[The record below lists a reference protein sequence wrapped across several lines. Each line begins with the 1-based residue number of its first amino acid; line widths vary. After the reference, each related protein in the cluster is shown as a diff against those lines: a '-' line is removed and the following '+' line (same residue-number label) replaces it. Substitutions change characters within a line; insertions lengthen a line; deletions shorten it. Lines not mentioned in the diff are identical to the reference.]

1 MITLL
6 VTLREL
12 PSFNHRTVMPVDYTV
27 PRADGGNTLIYIQR
41 NTRLLRLHYNL
52 SLNVTTTKSVRFQ
65 TARSLSPQLD
75 PTLSRTD
82 FNSESFLTKY
92 YYSSH
97 FNIPGKPREGKICIA
112 YTFIHLG
119 SNVYGW

>member
-12 PSFNHRTVMPVDYTV
+12 PSFNHRTVMSVDYTV

-52 SLNVTTTKSVRFQ
+52 SLNVTITKSVWFQ
-65 TARSLSPQLD
+65 TPRAQSPHLD

-82 FNSESFLTKY
+82 FYSKFVLTN
-92 YYSSH
+92 
-97 FNIPGKPREGKICIA
+97 F
-112 YTFIHLG
+112 
-119 SNVYGW
+119 

>member
-1 MITLL
+1 MSFSFFFLLSSFFSFLFHSCKMITLL

-41 NTRLLRLHYNL
+41 NTRLLQLHYNL

-65 TARSLSPQLD
+65 TARALSPQLD

-82 FNSESFLTKY
+82 FNSESVLKKF
-92 YYSSH
+92 
-97 FNIPGKPREGKICIA
+97 
-112 YTFIHLG
+112 
-119 SNVYGW
+119 